1 MKCPNC
7 GLDNRADARFCKQC
21 GHPLQAQAAPPP
33 PVPPSG
39 TICPACGA
47 TASPGTRHC
56 PRCGKPLPPAVQ
68 PPSPEDETL
77 PSIPSP
83 PLSSPPPAGGTLV
96 HLSGQQEGHPF
107 ISPASKRDTLS
118 SPPTSGD
125 APSSIPPAGGG
136 DRGGERIPTRGLPG
150 WVWGVAGI
158 AAFLCILA
166 FIAIVAVIRPKI
178 FGAETEEAPTATPTP
193 IELPTQAPPAEPP
206 PTAPPA
212 TLTPTPPPPT
222 EAPPAEVPP
231 PSAFGA
237 RVDITPSAIEL
248 REGERL
254 TITVT
259 IANTGQVGFGDL
271 RYQLLGEWEPA
282 LRLVTDPVVARDVEV
297 AVAGNDIATFVLEAV
312 QPGTGRFQANVTA
325 RTREEPPAL
334 VPVSSEQM
342 LEISVAQQ

>member
-21 GHPLQAQAAPPP
+21 GHPLQAPVASPPP
-33 PVPPSG
+33 APPSG

-47 TASPGTRHC
+47 TASPLARHC
-56 PRCGKPLPPAVQ
+56 PRCGKPLPPTVQ

-83 PLSSPPPAGGTLV
+83 PLSSPPPAGGT
-96 HLSGQQEGHPF
+96 
-107 ISPASKRDTLS
+107 
-118 SPPTSGD
+118 
-125 APSSIPPAGGG
+125 PSSIPPASGG
-136 DRGGERIPTRGLPG
+136 DRGGEGISARGLPG

-178 FGAETEEAPTATPTP
+178 FGAETEEAPTATPTS
-193 IELPTQAPPAEPP
+193 IELPTQAPPMAPP
-206 PTAPPA
+206 PAAPPA
-212 TLTPTPPPPT
+212 TLTPTPLLPTEPPPAQAPT

-248 REGERL
+248 RGGERL

-259 IANTGQVGFGDL
+259 IANTGQVGFGNL
-271 RYQLLGEWEPA
+271 RYQLLGEWKPA
-282 LRLVTDPVVARDVEV
+282 LRLVTDPVVERDVEV
-297 AVAGNDIATFVLEAV
+297 VLDGNDTATFVLEAM
-312 QPGTGRFQANVTA
+312 QAGTGRFQANVTA
-325 RTREEPPAL
+325 KTREEPPAL
-334 VPVSSEQM
+334 VPVSSEQI
-342 LEISVAQQ
+342 LEISVVQ